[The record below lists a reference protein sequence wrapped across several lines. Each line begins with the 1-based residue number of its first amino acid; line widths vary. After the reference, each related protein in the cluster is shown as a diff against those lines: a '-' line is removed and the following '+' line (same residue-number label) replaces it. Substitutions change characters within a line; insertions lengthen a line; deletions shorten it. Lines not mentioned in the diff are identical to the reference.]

1 MSVESFV
8 PIEEAARFLC
18 VPVSWL
24 YEQARLGKV
33 PSWKVGKYRRFKLSE
48 LQAALRH
55 EGNGVPDPLVTRK
68 PTQGSSEKDRARF
81 VVQKNC

>member
-1 MSVESFV
+1 MSSVESFV

-33 PSWKVGKYRRFKLSE
+33 PSWKVGKYRRFKLTE
-48 LQAALRH
+48 LQASLRH
-55 EGNGVPDPLVTRK
+55 EGNGVPDPLVGRQGDTGK
-68 PTQGSSEKDRARF
+68 P
-81 VVQKNC
+81 